1 MKTSSLL
8 LPALLLCSTVLA
20 PAQEMNAAQKGD
32 IQELM
37 AQQTARE
44 VLRLQESLGDAFNT
58 AAFLKQLERALSEGE
73 SLLTPDRNLTISERM
88 VEEMYLVG
96 IESRDYDSAA
106 LLARL
111 SALLGKNEDC
121 LTDRKLSDLSKRVRK
136 SLSPLL
142 KKRERA
148 KEQAV
153 LDANAER
160 PEVTTLSNGV
170 QMEVMPG
177 EGKLSEVNRI
187 TMEKGPT
194 LARYLRITRQVL
206 FEALPDPIL
215 AVADEVPAG
224 AAWIFWIPAEVTE
237 ARCVKAD
244 DAATA
249 RNAALS
255 ELAEAMGSIVDAEEN
270 DSDAGTEE
278 DGASLQKIYVW
289 KDSPDAPIQ
298 ACPDLQAITD

>member
-1 MKTSSLL
+1 MKHLILPLL
-8 LPALLLCSTVLA
+8 MFAAALA
-20 PAQEMNAAQKGD
+20 PAQEADTALKSD

-37 AQQTARE
+37 AQQTARQ
-44 VLRLQESLGDAFNT
+44 VLRLQENLGDAFNT
-58 AAFLKQLERALSEGE
+58 AAFLKQLEKALLEGE
-73 SLLTPDRNLTISERM
+73 SLLTRDRDLTISERM

-96 IESRDYDSAA
+96 IESRDYDCAA
-106 LLARL
+106 LLARI
-111 SALLGKNEDC
+111 SVLLGKDDDRLN
-121 LTDRKLSDLSKRVRK
+121 DRKLNNHSESVLKR
-136 SLSPLL
+136 LLPLL

-177 EGKLSEVNRI
+177 KGKLCEVNRI
-187 TMEKGPT
+187 TTETGLT
-194 LARYLRITRQVL
+194 LARYQRTTRQVL
-206 FEALPDPIL
+206 FEELPEPIQS
-215 AVADEVPAG
+215 VADEVPAG

-237 ARCVKAD
+237 ARRMNAA
-244 DAATA
+244 DAATR

-255 ELAEAMGSIVDAEEN
+255 ELAEAMGATVDTVEN
-270 DSDAGTEE
+270 DRDTETE
-278 DGASLQKIYVW
+278 VGGASLQKIYVW

-298 ACPDLQAITD
+298 ARPDLRAITD

>member
-1 MKTSSLL
+1 MKHLILPLL
-8 LPALLLCSTVLA
+8 MFAASLA
-20 PAQEMNAAQKGD
+20 PAQEADTALKRD

-37 AQQTARE
+37 AQQTARQ
-44 VLRLQESLGDAFNT
+44 VLRLQENLGDAFNT
-58 AAFLKQLERALSEGE
+58 AAFLKQLEKALLEGE
-73 SLLTPDRNLTISERM
+73 SLLTRDRDLTISERM

-106 LLARL
+106 LLARI
-111 SALLGKNEDC
+111 SALLGENDDR
-121 LTDRKLSDLSKRVRK
+121 LTDRKLNGLSERVLKDL
-136 SLSPLL
+136 LPLL

-148 KEQAV
+148 KEQAI

-187 TMEKGPT
+187 TMETGLT
-194 LARYLRITRQVL
+194 LARYQRTTRQVL
-206 FEALPDPIL
+206 FEELPEPIQS
-215 AVADEVPAG
+215 VADEVPAG

-237 ARCVKAD
+237 ARRVKAA
-244 DAATA
+244 DAATD
-249 RNAALS
+249 RTAALS
-255 ELAEAMGSIVDAEEN
+255 ELAEAMGVTVDTEEN
-270 DSDAGTEE
+270 DRDTETAA

-298 ACPDLQAITD
+298 ARPDLRTITD

>member
-1 MKTSSLL
+1 MKHLILPLL
-8 LPALLLCSTVLA
+8 MFAASLA
-20 PAQEMNAAQKGD
+20 PAQEADTALKSD

-37 AQQTARE
+37 AQQTARQ
-44 VLRLQESLGDAFNT
+44 VLRLQENLGDAFNT
-58 AAFLKQLERALSEGE
+58 AAFLKQLEKALLEGE
-73 SLLTPDRNLTISERM
+73 SLLTRDRDLTISERM

-106 LLARL
+106 LLARI
-111 SALLGKNEDC
+111 SALLGENDDR
-121 LTDRKLSDLSKRVRK
+121 LTDRKLNGLSERVLKDL
-136 SLSPLL
+136 LPLL

-148 KEQAV
+148 KEQAI

-187 TMEKGPT
+187 TMETGLT
-194 LARYLRITRQVL
+194 LARYQRTTRQVL
-206 FEALPDPIL
+206 FEELPEPIQS
-215 AVADEVPAG
+215 VADEVPAG

-237 ARCVKAD
+237 ARRVKAA
-244 DAATA
+244 DAATD
-249 RNAALS
+249 RTAALS
-255 ELAEAMGSIVDAEEN
+255 ELAEAMGATVDAKEN
-270 DSDAGTEE
+270 DRDTETAA

-298 ACPDLQAITD
+298 ARPDLRTITD